1 MNVTFFSVSQM
12 HYGWSYC
19 IPHKHFSFISKSLAI
34 TSIILITIFTI
45 TRLCLY
51 RIGGINC
58 LKRVALAIILAI
70 IPRHN
75 AEMGLLAVEVVY
87 ALIRICTEGAHTNA
101 LLAVIY
107 CEEILI
113 IVCYIVM
120 TYHNVQ
126 ILTITVLTIVVV
138 TAICALIY
146 GLSEIM
152 YRTCA
157 KMMLLPKGLMIE
169 SAAKESPMDT
179 ERLIRPPRSDN
190 NQWYTI
196 DPNNHFFFGGGS
208 SFWMYSTNT
217 WSVRRICTGN
227 VAIISELKDTVLSV

>member
-1 MNVTFFSVSQM
+1 VVLLHTSQALFIHFKIPCYYFNNTHHYLHHYETLSVP
-12 HYGWSYC
+12 YW
-19 IPHKHFSFISKSLAI
+19 
-34 TSIILITIFTI
+34 
-45 TRLCLY
+45 
-51 RIGGINC
+51 GINC

-190 NQWYTI
+190 NQ
-196 DPNNHFFFGGGS
+196 
-208 SFWMYSTNT
+208 
-217 WSVRRICTGN
+217 
-227 VAIISELKDTVLSV
+227 